1 MSIKQLRRIQVS
13 WNNTYFIQLHQ
24 ESWFKTQIEIEHSE
38 FTRNTSAIVK
48 YFRSYELDVLLWL
61 LLASLYL
68 TEICTL
74 ADKASYILNVF
85 HPKSSCI
92 IALFLSSEIICTVKI
107 ERSKEPES
115 YSAKNVLHL
124 FKNMV
129 HCVIWFD
136 GCYTTS
142 EATFFFPHLLWH
154 IKMQCTDCWSKF
166 RVYRYKIV
174 SRVWLNGRI

>member
-1 MSIKQLRRIQVS
+1 MSKHCCPL
-13 WNNTYFIQLHQ
+13 NNFEESGYPETIHISAYFIQLHQ

-92 IALFLSSEIICTVKI
+92 IASFLSSEIICTVKI

-142 EATFFFPHLLWH
+142 EAKFFSPLVMTYKNAMHRLL
-154 IKMQCTDCWSKF
+154 I
-166 RVYRYKIV
+166 
-174 SRVWLNGRI
+174 